1 MLKFNIRKNAIL
13 IFHLCYTSNRKYYN
27 KMRFKLKLELQN
39 LSSNV
44 IPINYQYELSSWIY
58 KTIHAGNRNIATW
71 LHEHGYRLKDKKFR
85 LFTFSHLQVRKIRT
99 DHDRLIILEAP
110 VHLIVSFH
118 PLEIIEPFISGVF
131 KDQSFV
137 IGDKKSRA
145 GFIISSV
152 EKLPDPVFNG
162 TMRYRC
168 LSPMHIAK
176 RNTETSE
183 IEYLH
188 PDHSEFKD
196 LLMINLINKKA
207 AFEQDQEAVNLH
219 STENAEFT
227 LLNDYR
233 KKGIII
239 KAGTVQETKIIGY
252 MFDFIFKAHVEYQ
265 KIGYYCGF
273 GKANSQGFGCVE
285 VLNS

>member
-1 MLKFNIRKNAIL
+1 
-13 IFHLCYTSNRKYYN
+13 
-27 KMRFKLKLELQN
+27 MRFGLKLELQN

-71 LHEHGYRLKDKKFR
+71 LHEHGYRLKDKTFR
-85 LFTFSHLQVRKIRT
+85 LFTFSHLQVRKTRA
-99 DHDRLIILEAP
+99 DHDRLIIMAGP
-110 VHLIVSFH
+110 VHLIVSFY

-131 KDQSFV
+131 KDQSFM
-137 IGDKKSRA
+137 IGDRKSRA

-152 EKLPDPVFNG
+152 EKLPEPVFNG

-168 LSPMHIAK
+168 LSPVHVAK
-176 RNTETSE
+176 RNAATPE
-183 IEYLH
+183 IEYLNPGH
-188 PDHSEFKD
+188 PEYKD
-196 LLMINLINKKA
+196 LLLINLINKKE
-207 AFEQDQEAVNLH
+207 AFEQDQEAPGLYDHFSGTGGTFAGNNKEAANLH
-219 STENAEFT
+219 DTADAEFA
-227 LLNDYR
+227 LLNGYR
-233 KKGIII
+233 KKGITI
-239 KAGTVQETKIIGY
+239 KTGTAQETKIIGY
-252 MFDFIFKAHVEYQ
+252 MFDFMFKASEEYQ